1 MWFKKLF
8 PQYRSINLCIFGAL
22 MGNLSRYVF
31 LLFTLFF
38 SAVSY
43 GQLRN
48 LPRNYFHRIF
58 YDTTDIT
65 KPQFLVYPVAAYAPE
80 TSVEFGLSGLYV
92 RYAKGDTNNR
102 LSEINGFTFY
112 TLRKQFGGFFEHA
125 LYSDKNT
132 WFLLGKV
139 KFQSFPLSYFGIGP
153 TTPDKKLALVDAV
166 QFQAKERVL
175 RKIYGSFYTG
185 LELDFQ
191 HLSNVNFESH
201 DPETPLEL
209 PLGHHGSN
217 NFGIGAGVLF
227 DNRHNVLNVRHGTF
241 AELAFLHY
249 DKFYGSDY
257 TFTSIFSDFRW
268 FHPIRQ
274 RNVLALHAIGQFS
287 NGTPPFNQMALM
299 GGESMMRGYYTG
311 RYRDKNLVAFQA
323 EYRMLPVK
331 FTKRFGATIF
341 GGMGTVSPS
350 LQSFKANHFVL
361 SGGAGLRFLLFP
373 KKDIWTRLDF
383 AFTREGHGVYIFIG
397 EAF

>member
-1 MWFKKLF
+1 M
-8 PQYRSINLCIFGAL
+8 RSCSSYI
-22 MGNLSRYVF
+22 F
-31 LLFTLFF
+31 LLFSLFFF
-38 SAVSY
+38 SAAQ

-48 LPRNYFHRIF
+48 LPRNYIHKIF
-58 YDTTDIT
+58 FDTTDIT
-65 KPQFLVYPVAAYAPE
+65 KAQFLAYPVVAYAPE

-92 RYAKGDTNNR
+92 KYAKGDTNNR

-125 LYSDKNT
+125 IYSDKNR
-132 WFLLGKV
+132 WFFLGKV
-139 KFQSFPLSYFGIGP
+139 KFQSFPLSYYGIGP
-153 TTPDKKLALVDAV
+153 HTLNQKLALIDAF

-175 RKIYGSFYTG
+175 RKFYKSFYG
-185 LELDFQ
+185 GIELDFQ
-191 HLSNVNFESH
+191 HLSNVDFEHH
-201 DPETPLEL
+201 DPAVPFEL
-209 PLGHHGSN
+209 PPGNEGSN
-217 NFGIGAGVLF
+217 NFGLGAGLLF
-227 DNRHNVLNVRHGTF
+227 DNRHNVLNVRHGMF

-249 DKFYGSDY
+249 DKAYGSDY

-268 FHPIRQ
+268 FHPVRK

-287 NGTPPFNQMALM
+287 NGTPPFNQLALM

-323 EYRMLPVK
+323 EYRILPVK
-331 FTKRFGATIF
+331 FTKSFGATIF
-341 GGMGTVSPS
+341 GSVGTVSPS

-383 AFTREGHGVYIFIG
+383 AFTREGHGIYIFIG